1 MGLDVKR
8 IFSQDAMQVLLS
20 WQKRR
25 DFKVIPL
32 TGDASNRRYYRIV
45 YESLTADSRKSV
57 ILMERNAPEGF
68 RGSEEKSA
76 PSEGSP
82 PGDAFVEIGNF
93 LKKSDFPVPEIFFG
107 KEDGSVLVQEDLG
120 DETLS
125 VALQHHPE
133 EEEKLRNQSLDLLL
147 RFQLLSPE
155 NGAGWIR
162 KRSFS
167 SDLYLWEFDHFLDY
181 GIREKKVPEMRA
193 VRFLF
198 EKESVDLSGSIP
210 ETLLH
215 RDYHSRNLMCDAGG
229 MLKVIDFQDMRVGSP
244 LYDLASFLFD
254 AYRPVP
260 EPLLGELVDRYYN
273 EGKKNGILP
282 RKLSPGTYR
291 NLLARHAFQR
301 NLKACGRF
309 FYIDEVK
316 GNPSYLESVPQTH
329 RNLEFL
335 SRWEPSIAPLW
346 QTIKPLLK
354 DPAIEA

>member
-8 IFSQDAMQVLLS
+8 GFSEDAMQVLLS
-20 WQKRR
+20 WKESR

-45 YESLTADSRKSV
+45 YDTFTPGFRKSV

-68 RGSEEKSA
+68 KGSEEKSA
-76 PSEGSP
+76 PTEGTP

-93 LKKSDFPVPEIFFG
+93 LRKKDFPVPEIFFG

-125 VALQHHPE
+125 VALQHYPEQE
-133 EEEKLRNQSLDLLL
+133 EELRSQSLDLLL
-147 RFQLLSPE
+147 RLQILSPE

-181 GIREKKVPEMRA
+181 GIREMKSPDVRA
-193 VRFLF
+193 ARSLF
-198 EKESVDLSGSIP
+198 ESESIELASSIP

-215 RDYHSRNLMCDAGG
+215 RDYHSRNLMRNAEGR
-229 MLKVIDFQDMRVGSP
+229 LKVIDFQDMRVGSP

-260 EPLLGELVDRYYN
+260 EPLLGALVDRYYH
-273 EGKKNGILP
+273 EGIKNGILP
-282 RKLSPGTYR
+282 GALSPGTYR

-309 FYIDEVK
+309 FYIDKVK

-335 SRWEPSIAPLW
+335 SQWESSIRPLW
-346 QTIKPLLK
+346 QTVRSLLK
-354 DPAIEA
+354 EPVIES